1 MKTTNEITT
10 AQIQALKTEAGQAG
24 DSKMVETCKL
34 ALDGDEAAIAQCAE
48 VIAYAA
54 DRAANG

>member
-1 MKTTNEITT
+1 MTTETVTT
-10 AQIQALKTEAGQAG
+10 EQIKALHTEAGAAG
-24 DSKMVETCKL
+24 DLDQVRVCDA
-34 ALDGDEAAIAQCAE
+34 ALEGDEAAVAKCAE